1 MYRIGP
7 ILVAL
12 SIYFLS
18 VFPNHA
24 DAKALGYWMFDDKD
38 KLGKDSSG
46 LDNHGEPKKAAA
58 FDGKGQVG
66 GALKLDGISWLEVPH
81 DDSLTPKDQITL
93 MCWANFDA
101 GALGESSEVSLI
113 YKNGPFYIRRGSE
126 RPAILD
132 ILFAGKTSSKKEVGQ
147 FYI

>member
-1 MYRIGP
+1 MGR
-7 ILVAL
+7 
-12 SIYFLS
+12 
-18 VFPNHA
+18 
-24 DAKALGYWMFDDKD
+24 
-38 KLGKDSSG
+38 
-46 LDNHGEPKKAAA
+46 
-58 FDGKGQVG
+58 GQVG

-113 YKNGPFYIRRGSE
+113 YKNGPFILEGRSE

-132 ILFAGKTSSKKEVGQ
+132 LLFVGETSSQERSWAVLYLKPK
-147 FYI
+147 

>member
-1 MYRIGP
+1 MDSGFFSQKEGYPCIV
-7 ILVAL
+7 LDQFLWFL

-58 FDGKGQVG
+58 FDGKGTG
-66 GALKLDGISWLEVPH
+66 RGCLE
-81 DDSLTPKDQITL
+81 IGWNL
-93 MCWANFDA
+93 MA
-101 GALGESSEVSLI
+101 
-113 YKNGPFYIRRGSE
+113 
-126 RPAILD
+126 
-132 ILFAGKTSSKKEVGQ
+132 
-147 FYI
+147 